1 MIKIIVIEDHVMV
14 RGFIARVC
22 EDAFARPL
30 VYPATTAAEGL
41 ALAKSV
47 QPDLVLL
54 DLELPDRDGLDLVA
68 DLRPAARSARILVL
82 SAHID
87 RYSIHRIHDAGVDG
101 FIDKNEQSPEVLC
114 NAMREVAAGRRFFSA
129 AVNRT
134 RAALR
139 ADPHAFTKLLTDR
152 EIEALRLFG
161 LGLGNEEVAARFGVT
176 PLTARNHRRAIMTKL
191 GIHSTPELVRYAIE
205 NGFTRIRPR
214 TS

>member
-1 MIKIIVIEDHVMV
+1 MNIVVIEDHAMV
-14 RGFIARVC
+14 RGFVARVC
-22 EDAFARPL
+22 EDAFAKP
-30 VYPATTAAEGL
+30 VVHQATTAAEGL

-47 QPDLVLL
+47 QPELVLL

-68 DLRPAARSARILVL
+68 DLRSVAGGARILVL

-87 RYSIHRIHDAGVDG
+87 HYSVHRIHGAGVDG

-114 NAMREVAAGRRFFSA
+114 NAMREVVAGRRFFSA
-129 AVNRT
+129 AVSRAQ
-134 RAALR
+134 AALR

-161 LGLGNEEVAARFGVT
+161 LGLSNEDVAGRFGVN
-176 PLTARNHRRAIMTKL
+176 PLTVRNHRRAIMTKL